1 MNKDGNTYYRTAKM
15 KLVDLKSS
23 IYIDFDKQNNKEDP
37 KFKVDDHVRITKYK
51 NTIAKG
57 PVPKRLWRSVCDLK
71 SLK

>member
-1 MNKDGNTYYRTAKM
+1 MYIDKLDDIVNKDGDTYYKTTKM

-23 IYIDFDKQNNKEDP
+23 IYIDFDKKNNKEDP

-57 PVPKRLWRSVCDLK
+57 HVSKRL
-71 SLK
+71 